1 MMRMV
6 FIVLMATFAMNGSI
20 HAEEKTWLEL
30 NQEKK
35 ELKKK
40 LLNQI
45 SCREKKIQLLSDWE
59 ASVLS
64 KLSDQND
71 LLIQQKTL
79 DACKSLHLKNPDA
92 AILNTHCRAA
102 FTANLHPD
110 LILGVYGELH
120 NDLRIALSRNVSEI
134 IDLENVQ
141 MSLQK
146 SSTEDSQ
153 NEIKVESL
161 ADALKP
167 CD

>member
-1 MMRMV
+1 MR
-6 FIVLMATFAMNGSI
+6 
-20 HAEEKTWLEL
+20 EL
-30 NQEKK
+30 YIGNLKKLDRIGIGKHYVILEKK

-59 ASVLS
+59 TNVLS

-79 DACKSLHLKNPDA
+79 DACKRLHSKNPDA
-92 AILNTHCRAA
+92 AILNAHCRAA

-110 LILGVYGELH
+110 LILGAYGELH
-120 NDLRIALSRNVSEI
+120 SNLRIALSRNVSEI
-134 IDLENVQ
+134 INLENMQ
-141 MSLQK
+141 MSMQK
-146 SSTEDSQ
+146 STSEDSQ
-153 NEIKVESL
+153 NDTQVESL

>member
-1 MMRMV
+1 MLRLA

-20 HAEEKTWLEL
+20 NAEEKTWLEL
-30 NQEKK
+30 NEEKK

-59 ASVLS
+59 TNVLS

-79 DACKSLHLKNPDA
+79 DACKRLHSKNPDA
-92 AILNTHCRAA
+92 AILNAHCRAA

-110 LILGVYGELH
+110 LILGAYGELH
-120 NDLRIALSRNVSEI
+120 SNLRIALSRNVSEI
-134 IDLENVQ
+134 INLENMQ
-141 MSLQK
+141 MSMQK
-146 SSTEDSQ
+146 STEEDSQ
-153 NEIKVESL
+153 NGTQVESL